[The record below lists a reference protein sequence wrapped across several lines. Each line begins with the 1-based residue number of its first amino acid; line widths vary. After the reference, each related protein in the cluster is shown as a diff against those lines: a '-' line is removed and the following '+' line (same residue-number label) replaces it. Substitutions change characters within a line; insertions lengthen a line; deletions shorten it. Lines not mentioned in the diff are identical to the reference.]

1 MHLVFLPKI
10 NSFELV
16 MGNFYWTYILDKVL
30 IFLFL
35 FKKEIQITFLH
46 QILRPFY
53 FMLENKCQVRD
64 VVWLKKKLRC
74 GSQQSL
80 KELNIPRNYKINK
93 QIKGAWWKWMMY

>member
-16 MGNFYWTYILDKVL
+16 MGNFYWTYILDK
-30 IFLFL
+30 
-35 FKKEIQITFLH
+35 
-46 QILRPFY
+46 ILNFY
-53 FMLENKCQVRD
+53 FYLKKKYKLHFTLDIEALLLYVRKQMPSERCSL
-64 VVWLKKKLRC
+64 VKKKLRC